1 MRSLQKLINRLLR
14 ENLLMPLFVVA
25 AFIVVTLTP
34 ILWSV
39 YEASFQFGSGPSDV
53 PAAHVYSVDRRSETA
68 LEQVFASVNG
78 VKGFAPVDRSL
89 ILQFTLDRLADL
101 DLSSRTIFVS
111 GKVSA
116 VWSPESIGKTLI
128 TPDRYQEERI
138 ADYKELDLLKDLEMP
153 DLIQD
158 DYYSYEPVLFREIQR
173 GDQKAYLAEYNF
185 AGNLRFPLNL
195 REYPLD
201 IQHIPLQ
208 VRHKI
213 LPSYMLRLQTVEPS
227 LAFEQ
232 SEYFVGQYRL
242 DNALPIG
249 ASVEALYDPGFQQLL
264 ETSPESANSFVKD
277 SGRLEDQLKAKASP
291 NQFGSLPLAH
301 IQSLYFDG
309 PVGPRSISGLQLEL
323 RRQFSTTL
331 LRAIFPVSLALLLL
345 ALASYMPMR
354 FTDVKLAVPPTILVS
369 LVFMQQ
375 GAYSGLP
382 DLGYPIFLDYFYL
395 LAYVV
400 TLLMFGEL
408 LLSSLKK
415 SANWSWL
422 LTYKRIARVA
432 VISVATLAPVGIWIA
447 FRLFNLALASR

>member
-1 MRSLQKLINRLLR
+1 
-14 ENLLMPLFVVA
+14 
-25 AFIVVTLTP
+25 
-34 ILWSV
+34 
-39 YEASFQFGSGPSDV
+39 
-53 PAAHVYSVDRRSETA
+53 
-68 LEQVFASVNG
+68 
-78 VKGFAPVDRSL
+78 
-89 ILQFTLDRLADL
+89 
-101 DLSSRTIFVS
+101 
-111 GKVSA
+111 
-116 VWSPESIGKTLI
+116 
-128 TPDRYQEERI
+128 
-138 ADYKELDLLKDLEMP
+138 
-153 DLIQD
+153 
-158 DYYSYEPVLFREIQR
+158 
-173 GDQKAYLAEYNF
+173 
-185 AGNLRFPLNL
+185 
-195 REYPLD
+195 
-201 IQHIPLQ
+201 
-208 VRHKI
+208 
-213 LPSYMLRLQTVEPS
+213 MLRLQTVEPS